1 VILGVVGTHEAPMD
15 RLVRT
20 LDGWAAAHPDQ
31 RVVIQAGSAA
41 TRVKSATAVGYA
53 SGEQMKSWMEEAGIV
68 VTHAGPSTLLPLIDR
83 GRRPIVM
90 PRERRYREHVDDH
103 QVAFAQFLAARGL
116 IVLVRTPSEL
126 LGALDHPEPARTD
139 ATPLPAVD
147 LPAAVERFGELVRSL
162 F

>member
-1 VILGVVGTHEAPMD
+1 VILGVVGTHEAPMI

-20 LDGWAAAHPDQ
+20 LDDWAAAHPDQ

-41 TRVKSATAVGYA
+41 TQVKSATAVDYA
-53 SGEQMKSWMEEAGIV
+53 SDEQMKSWMEEAGIV
-68 VTHAGPSTLLPLIDR
+68 VTHAGPSILLALIDE

-103 QVAFAQFLAARGL
+103 QVAFAEFLAAHGL
-116 IVLVRTPSEL
+116 IVLVRTPEQLVS
-126 LGALDHPEPARTD
+126 ALDHPEPD
-139 ATPLPAVD
+139 AAETTPLASVD
-147 LPAAVERFGELVRSL
+147 IPAAVARFDELVRGL